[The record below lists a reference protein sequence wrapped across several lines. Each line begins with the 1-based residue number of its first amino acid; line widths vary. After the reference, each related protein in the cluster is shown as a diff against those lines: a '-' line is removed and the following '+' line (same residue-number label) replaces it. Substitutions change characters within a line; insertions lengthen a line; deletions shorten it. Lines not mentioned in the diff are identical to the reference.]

1 MNNFDITILEE
12 SIRDVPDFPKPDI
25 LFKDITPILS
35 NPELLSASIK
45 ALTSLVESS
54 AIDKVIGIDAR
65 GFIFGSLIASS
76 LGKGF
81 IPVRKE
87 GKLPWQTES
96 QAYDLEYGKSVIEI
110 HKDAIKP
117 GERVLIV
124 DDLLATGGTAS
135 AAIKLVEKLEGK
147 VQSLLFFIELEFL
160 NGRKMLED
168 KKVGSVLKY

>member
-1 MNNFDITILEE
+1 MNNFDISILEE
-12 SIRDVPDFPKPDI
+12 SIRDVPDFPKPGI

-35 NPELLSASIK
+35 DPELLSASIK
-45 ALTSLVESS
+45 ALTSLAESS
-54 AIDKVIGIDAR
+54 SIDKVIGIDAR

-135 AAIKLVEKLEGK
+135 AAVKLVEKLKGK

>member
-1 MNNFDITILEE
+1 MNNFDISVLEE
-12 SIRDVPDFPKPDI
+12 SIRDVPDFPKPGI

-35 NPELLSASIK
+35 DPELLSTSIK
-45 ALTSLVESS
+45 VLTSLVESS
-54 AIDKVIGIDAR
+54 SIDKVIGIDAR
-65 GFIFGSLIASS
+65 GFIFGSLIANS

-110 HKDAIKP
+110 HKDSIKP